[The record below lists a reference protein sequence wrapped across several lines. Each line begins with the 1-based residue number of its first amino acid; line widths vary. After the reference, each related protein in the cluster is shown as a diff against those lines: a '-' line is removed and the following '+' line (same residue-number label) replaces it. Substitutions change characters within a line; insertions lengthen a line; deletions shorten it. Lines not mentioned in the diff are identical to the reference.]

1 MEFLTGLGNTIARL
15 PQNLSDRWLVLR
27 AQKGDSQAFGQ
38 LYLKYLDK
46 IYRYVYFRVR
56 CQREEAEDLTEQIFY
71 RAWEGLEKFDF
82 KKGTFQAWL
91 YRIAHN
97 LVIDHHRQAAKKKE
111 MPLQVDFP
119 DGSDLL
125 GDLKSE
131 EKRQALTTALG
142 KLSGDQQ
149 QVIILKFIE
158 EMSNSD
164 ISLIMNKKEE
174 AVRALQSRALKR
186 LRKLLI

>member
-56 CQREEAEDLTEQIFY
+56 CQMEEAEDLTEQIFY
-71 RAWEGLEKFDF
+71 RAWESLEKFDS

-97 LVIDHHRQAAKKKE
+97 LVIDHHRKMKKE
-111 MPLQVDFP
+111 APLPVDFP
-119 DGSDLL
+119 DGNNLL
-125 GDLKSE
+125 EDLKSDE
-131 EKRQALTTALG
+131 RKQALMSAVNQ
-142 KLSGDQQ
+142 LSDEQQ
-149 QVIILKFIE
+149 QVIILKFVE
-158 EMSNSD
+158 EMSNSE